1 MKTILLLFLFLFA
14 SSQQWPGLSQQEAVY
29 RILDNSKL
37 TIHGTSN
44 VNKFACDCTQKFPE
58 GKVIAQATGTPGFV
72 DVRNAVLKISA
83 KSLDCKRK
91 EINKDMLKTLKAE
104 KYPDILIKL
113 IQLQFPSDIQ
123 KVKIGNVAALTA
135 FVDITMGG
143 VTKRTPLKLHAKKQ
157 SESQFIIN
165 GEHTLSLGD
174 FGLKPPDILWGMIRI
189 NDAMQLMIDLKMS
202 ID

>member
-1 MKTILLLFLFLFA
+1 MKILLLFFVFVFA
-14 SSQQWPGLSQQEAVY
+14 SAQHWPGINPQEAVY

-44 VNKFACDCTQKFPE
+44 VNKFACECTQKFPE
-58 GKVIAQATGTPGFV
+58 GKVIAQATATPGYV
-72 DVRNAVLKISA
+72 DVKNAVLKISA

-104 KYPDILIKL
+104 KHPEIQIKL
-113 IQLQFPSDIQ
+113 IQLQFPTDIK
-123 KVKIGNVAALTA
+123 KVKTGSAALLTA

-143 VTKRTPLKLHAKKQ
+143 VTKRTALKLNARKQ
-157 SESQFIIN
+157 SSSQFNIN

-189 NDAMQLMIDLKMS
+189 NDAMQLIIDLKMC